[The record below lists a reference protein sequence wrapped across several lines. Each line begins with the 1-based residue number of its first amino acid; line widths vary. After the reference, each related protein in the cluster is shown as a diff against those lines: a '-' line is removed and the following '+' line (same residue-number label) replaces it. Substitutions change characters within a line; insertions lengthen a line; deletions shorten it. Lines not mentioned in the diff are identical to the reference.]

1 MVLNLAGVDIAILS
15 IIGVSVIT
23 GLYRGFVREL
33 LALGI
38 WIFSFWGAAHYSKQA
53 AIYLKP
59 YVTQDTL
66 RMVLAFVGVM
76 FAILIVG
83 SLITALIGLLLK
95 RSGLSGTDRLLG
107 MVFGWVRGAFI
118 ITLII
123 VVAKISGFPEKEYA
137 DSSKFYHAFNPAVQW
152 MSGYVPKIL
161 AQLQNISPDAA
172 SVAMIPEI
180 NTEDIIQQSPT
191 AVKVELPK
199 ADVKA
204 ALPTTDLS
212 SSIATEQTKKF
223 EVQGIESLEK
233 PADGVHIQESFE

>member
-1 MVLNLAGVDIAILS
+1 MVMNLAGVDIAILS

-53 AIYLKP
+53 SIYLKP
-59 YVTQDTL
+59 YITQDTL

-76 FAILIVG
+76 FVILILG
-83 SLITALIGLLLK
+83 SLIASLIGLLLK

-123 VVAKISGFPEKEYA
+123 VVVKISGFPEKEYA

-161 AQLQNISPDAA
+161 AQLQNMAPDST

-180 NTEDIIQQSPT
+180 NTEDIIQQSSS
-191 AVKVELPK
+191 AVTVELPK
-199 ADVKA
+199 TEVKA
-204 ALPTTDLS
+204 ELPKADLS
-212 SSIATEQTKKF
+212 SSIASDQTKKF
-223 EVQGIESLEK
+223 EVQGIDSLQK